1 MPSMDHFTSQEMR
14 DIPSQWTDI
23 IRICTYV
30 ISS

>member
-1 MPSMDHFTSQEMR
+1 MSQEMR